1 MDDQNYIS
9 NISDF
14 NDLDEELIIKNEQM
28 ELEIEKLKQELKDY
42 KKENTTFKHRIQ
54 DLEIENDHQKE
65 TLKNQM
71 GLIKFYKQYRSDHED
86 SSNEKKIDELKEK
99 INSLEGSMFIKD
111 KKIADLTIELQ
122 EQSKLNEKLVDVIT
136 NKEEIIRKM
145 EKGQSVED
153 ESTNEKS
160 DATKLEEEID
170 NLKEKISDLKSEKD
184 KIIDKYE
191 DKIKALDTE
200 NNKYQDKI
208 YDYETEIMNLKEKNK
223 QYEIDEAKNK
233 GGADSEKEV
242 EKLYKEEIEN
252 LKNALNEAKESKKQI
267 KEKAQEQRD
276 SDVKEIQDLEKIVE
290 DLKNEVSELKRTKQ
304 IIENERNNL
313 KDRTDKLIKR
323 NKELESVYGGQNDQE
338 SILNNYKAKLDKKN
352 YEIENLTAKCKEFK
366 ENLDQYEKDKE
377 DKAKEFKHEKDVLQ
391 SEVDDKTKK
400 LEVALR
406 ELNEMRAKEGKGEVN
421 LDQVAEDPKQ
431 KLYDEIKDLKKQIED
446 KIKANTTL
454 KNKIDNFEIDKNNEL
469 EAQTGYLNAMIEGY
483 KKTIESM
490 KGEKSKTEDEHK
502 DEVEKMEIEIGN
514 FKCKIATLQFETDKK
529 LFTYKKYVKK
539 LQTKLE
545 SLGFK
550 FKDKKKKENYD
561 KAKTMV

>member
-1 MDDQNYIS
+1 MDEQNYIS

-14 NDLDEELIIKNEQM
+14 NDLDEELIVKNEQM
-28 ELEIEKLKQELKDY
+28 ELEIEKLKQELNDF
-42 KKENTTFKHRIQ
+42 KKENTSQKHKIQ
-54 DLEIENDHQKE
+54 DLEIENDHYRE
-65 TLKNQM
+65 TNKNQL
-71 GLIKFYKQYRSDHED
+71 GLINFYKQYRAEHED
-86 SSNEKKIDELKEK
+86 SSNEKKIYELKEK
-99 INSLEGSMFIKD
+99 VNSLEDSMFIKD

-136 NKEEIIRKM
+136 NKEETIKKM

-153 ESTNEKS
+153 DSDNEKTNI
-160 DATKLEEEID
+160 AKLEEEID
-170 NLKEKISDLKSEKD
+170 SLKEKISDLKSEKD

-233 GGADSEKEV
+233 GGADAEKEV

-276 SDVKEIQDLEKIVE
+276 SDVKEILDLEKVVE
-290 DLKNEVSELKRTKQ
+290 DLKNELNELKRTKQ
-304 IIENERNNL
+304 IIENERNDL
-313 KDRTDKLIKR
+313 KDRIEKLIKK
-323 NKELESVYGGQNDQE
+323 NKELESVYGGQDDQE
-338 SILNNYKAKLDKKN
+338 SILNNYKTKLDKKN
-352 YEIENLTAKCKEFK
+352 NEIENLTAKCKEFK

-377 DKAKEFKHEKDVLQ
+377 NKAKEFKHEKEVLQ
-391 SEVDDKTKK
+391 SEVEDKTKK

-406 ELNEMRAKEGKGEVN
+406 ELNEIRAKEGKGEVN

-446 KIKANTTL
+446 KTKANTSL

-469 EAQTGYLNAMIEGY
+469 EAQTGYLNGMIEGY

-490 KGEKSKTEDEHK
+490 KGEKSKAEDEHK
-502 DEVEKMEIEIGN
+502 DEVEKMEMEIGN
-514 FKCKIATLQFETDKK
+514 FKVKIATLQFETDKK

-550 FKDKKKKENYD
+550 FKDKEKKENYD
-561 KAKTMV
+561 KSKTMV

>member
-1 MDDQNYIS
+1 MDEQSYIS

-14 NDLDEELIIKNEQM
+14 NDLDEELILKNEKL
-28 ELEIEKLKQELKDY
+28 ELENEQLKQELKDC
-42 KKENTTFKHRIQ
+42 KKENTTNKHRIQ
-54 DLEIENDHQKE
+54 DLEIENDHQAEK
-65 TLKNQM
+65 LKNQE
-71 GLIKFYKQYRSDHED
+71 GLIKFYKQYRAEHED
-86 SSNEKKIDELKEK
+86 SNNEKKIDELKEK

-122 EQSKLNEKLVDVIT
+122 EQSNLNEKLVDVIT
-136 NKEEIIRKM
+136 NKEEAIKKL

-153 ESTNEKS
+153 DSNNGSTNV
-160 DATKLEEEID
+160 TKLEEEID

-208 YDYETEIMNLKEKNK
+208 YDYETEIMSLKEKNK

-233 GGADSEKEV
+233 GGEDAEKEV

-252 LKNALNEAKESKKQI
+252 LRNALNEAKESKKQI

-276 SDVKEIQDLEKIVE
+276 SDVKEILDLEKAVE
-290 DLKNEVSELKRTKQ
+290 DLKNEVNELKRTKQ
-304 IIENERNNL
+304 IAENEKNDL
-313 KDRTDKLIKR
+313 KDKVEKLIKK

-352 YEIENLTAKCKEFK
+352 IEIENLTSKCKEFK

-377 DKAKEFKHEKDVLQ
+377 DKVKEFKHEKEVLQ

-406 ELNEMRAKEGKGEVN
+406 ELNEIRAKEGKGEVN

-431 KLYDEIKDLKKQIED
+431 KLYDEIKELKKQIED
-446 KIKANTTL
+446 KIKANTSL

-469 EAQTGYLNAMIEGY
+469 EAQTGYLNGMIEGY

-490 KGEKSKTEDEHK
+490 KGERSKTEDEHK
-502 DEVEKMEIEIGN
+502 DEIEKMEMEIGN
-514 FKCKIATLQFETDKK
+514 YKVKIATLQFETDKK
-529 LFTYKKYVKK
+529 LFTYKK
-539 LQTKLE
+539 
-545 SLGFK
+545 
-550 FKDKKKKENYD
+550 
-561 KAKTMV
+561 

>member
-1 MDDQNYIS
+1 MDEQSYIS

-14 NDLDEELIIKNEQM
+14 NDLDEEIILKS
-28 ELEIEKLKQELKDY
+28 EKLEVENENLKKELSDLKKDY
-42 KKENTTFKHRIQ
+42 ASQKHRLQ
-54 DLEIENDHQKE
+54 DLEIECAHQNE
-65 TLKNQM
+65 TINNQK
-71 GLIKFYKQYRSDHED
+71 GLIKFYKQYRSEHED
-86 SSNEKKIDELKEK
+86 SSSEKKIDELKEK
-99 INSLEGSMFIKD
+99 INSLEDSMFIKD

-122 EQSKLNEKLVDVIT
+122 EQSNLNEKLVDVIT
-136 NKEEIIRKM
+136 NKEETIKKM
-145 EKGQSVED
+145 EKGQNVED
-153 ESTNEKS
+153 ESSSEKTNT
-160 DATKLEEEID
+160 AKLEEEID
-170 NLKEKISDLKSEKD
+170 NLKETISDLKSEKD

-208 YDYETEIMNLKEKNK
+208 YDYETEIMSLKEKNK
-223 QYEIDEAKNK
+223 QYEIEEAKIK
-233 GGADSEKEV
+233 GGADAEKEV

-252 LKNALNEAKESKKQI
+252 LKNSLNEAKESKKQI

-276 SDVKEIQDLEKIVE
+276 SDVKEILDLEKAVE
-290 DLKNEVSELKRTKQ
+290 DLKNEVNELKRAKQ
-304 IIENERNNL
+304 IIENEKNDL
-313 KDRTDKLIKR
+313 KDRNEKLIKR

-338 SILNNYKAKLDKKN
+338 SILNNYKTKLDKKN
-352 YEIENLTAKCKEFK
+352 NEIENLTAKCKEFK

-377 DKAKEFKHEKDVLQ
+377 NKAKEFKHEKEVLQ

-406 ELNEMRAKEGKGEVN
+406 ELNEIRAKEGKGEAN
-421 LDQVAEDPKQ
+421 LDQMAEDPKQ
-431 KLYDEIKDLKKQIED
+431 KLYDEIKDLKKQIEE
-446 KIKANTTL
+446 KTKTNTSL

-469 EAQTGYLNAMIEGY
+469 EAQTGYLNGMIEGY

-502 DEVEKMEIEIGN
+502 DEIEKMEIEIGDY
-514 FKCKIATLQFETDKK
+514 KVKIATIQYETDRK

>member
-1 MDDQNYIS
+1 MDEQSYIS

-14 NDLDEELIIKNEQM
+14 NDLDEEIILKS
-28 ELEIEKLKQELKDY
+28 EKLEVENENLKKELSDLKKDY
-42 KKENTTFKHRIQ
+42 ASQKHRLQ
-54 DLEIENDHQKE
+54 DLEIECAHQTE
-65 TLKNQM
+65 TINNQK
-71 GLIKFYKQYRSDHED
+71 GLIKFYKQYRSEHED
-86 SSNEKKIDELKEK
+86 SSSEKKIDELKEK
-99 INSLEGSMFIKD
+99 INSLEDSMFIKD

-122 EQSKLNEKLVDVIT
+122 EQSNLNEKLVDVIT
-136 NKEEIIRKM
+136 NKEETIKKM
-145 EKGQSVED
+145 EKGQNVED
-153 ESTNEKS
+153 ESSSEKTNT
-160 DATKLEEEID
+160 TKLEEEID
-170 NLKEKISDLKSEKD
+170 NLKETISDLKSEKD

-208 YDYETEIMNLKEKNK
+208 YDYETEIMSLKEKNK

-233 GGADSEKEV
+233 GGADAEKEV

-252 LKNALNEAKESKKQI
+252 LKNSLNEAKESKKQI

-276 SDVKEIQDLEKIVE
+276 SDVKEILDLEKAVE
-290 DLKNEVSELKRTKQ
+290 DLKNEVNELKRAKQ
-304 IIENERNNL
+304 IIENEKNDL
-313 KDRTDKLIKR
+313 KDRNEKLIKR

-338 SILNNYKAKLDKKN
+338 SILNNYKTKLDKKN
-352 YEIENLTAKCKEFK
+352 NEIENLTAKCKEFK

-377 DKAKEFKHEKDVLQ
+377 NKAKEFKHEKEVLQ

-406 ELNEMRAKEGKGEVN
+406 ELNEIRAKEGKGEAN
-421 LDQVAEDPKQ
+421 LDQMAEDPKQ
-431 KLYDEIKDLKKQIED
+431 KLYDEIKELKKQIEE
-446 KIKANTTL
+446 KTKTNTSL

-469 EAQTGYLNAMIEGY
+469 EAQTGYLNGMIEGY

-502 DEVEKMEIEIGN
+502 DEIEKMEIEIGDY
-514 FKCKIATLQFETDKK
+514 KVKIATIQYETDRK

-561 KAKTMV
+561 KAKNMV

>member
-1 MDDQNYIS
+1 MDEQSYIS

-14 NDLDEELIIKNEQM
+14 NDLDEDYILKNEQL
-28 ELEIEKLKQELKDY
+28 ELEVEKLNQELKDI
-42 KKENTTFKHRIQ
+42 KKENAGYKHRIQ
-54 DLEIENDHQKE
+54 DLEIENDHHAE
-65 TLKNQM
+65 TIKNQT
-71 GLIKFYKQYRSDHED
+71 GLIKFYKQYRSEHED
-86 SSNEKKIDELKEK
+86 SSNEKKIEELKEK
-99 INSLEGSMFIKD
+99 LNSLEDSMFIKD

-122 EQSKLNEKLVDVIT
+122 EQSNLNEKLVDVIT
-136 NKEEIIRKM
+136 NKEEAIKKL

-153 ESTNEKS
+153 ESNNEKNNT
-160 DATKLEEEID
+160 TKLEEEID
-170 NLKEKISDLKSEKD
+170 NLKEQISDLKNEKD

-191 DKIKALDTE
+191 DKIKSLDTE

-208 YDYETEIMNLKEKNK
+208 YDYETEIMSLKEKNK

-233 GGADSEKEV
+233 GGADAEKEV
-242 EKLYKEEIEN
+242 EKLYKEEIES

-267 KEKAQEQRD
+267 KEKVQEQRD
-276 SDVKEIQDLEKIVE
+276 SDVKEILDLEKAVE
-290 DLKNEVSELKRTKQ
+290 DLKNEVTELKRAKQ
-304 IIENERNNL
+304 IFENEKNDL
-313 KDRTDKLIKR
+313 KDRYEKLIKR
-323 NKELESVYGGQNDQE
+323 NKELESVYGWQNDQE
-338 SILNNYKAKLDKKN
+338 SIINNYKTKLDKKN
-352 YEIENLTAKCKEFK
+352 NEIENLTAKCKEFK
-366 ENLDQYEKDKE
+366 ENLDQYEKDRE
-377 DKAKEFKHEKDVLQ
+377 NKAKEFKHEKEVLQ

-406 ELNEMRAKEGKGEVN
+406 ELNEIRAKEGQGEVN
-421 LDQVAEDPKQ
+421 LDQMAEDPKQ

-469 EAQTGYLNAMIEGY
+469 EAQTGYLNGMIEGY

-502 DEVEKMEIEIGN
+502 DEIEKMEMEIGDY
-514 FKCKIATLQFETDKK
+514 KCKIATLQFETDKK

-550 FKDKKKKENYD
+550 FKDKKKKEHYD
-561 KAKTMV
+561 KAKAMV

>member
-1 MDDQNYIS
+1 MDEQSYIS

-14 NDLDEELIIKNEQM
+14 NDLDEEIILKS
-28 ELEIEKLKQELKDY
+28 EKLEVENENLKKELSDLKKDY
-42 KKENTTFKHRIQ
+42 ASQKHRLQ
-54 DLEIENDHQKE
+54 DLEIECAHQTE
-65 TLKNQM
+65 TINNQK
-71 GLIKFYKQYRSDHED
+71 GLIKFYKQYRSEHED
-86 SSNEKKIDELKEK
+86 SSSEKKIDELKEK
-99 INSLEGSMFIKD
+99 INSLEDSMFIKD

-122 EQSKLNEKLVDVIT
+122 EQSNLNEKLVDVIT
-136 NKEEIIRKM
+136 NKEETIKKM
-145 EKGQSVED
+145 EKGQNVED
-153 ESTNEKS
+153 ESSSEKTNT
-160 DATKLEEEID
+160 TKLEEEID
-170 NLKEKISDLKSEKD
+170 NLKETISDLKSEKD

-208 YDYETEIMNLKEKNK
+208 YDYETEIMSLKEKNK

-233 GGADSEKEV
+233 GGADAEKEV

-252 LKNALNEAKESKKQI
+252 LKNSLNEAKESKKQI

-276 SDVKEIQDLEKIVE
+276 SDVKEILDLEKAVE
-290 DLKNEVSELKRTKQ
+290 DLKNEVNELKRAKQ
-304 IIENERNNL
+304 IIENEKNDL
-313 KDRTDKLIKR
+313 KDRNEKLIKR

-338 SILNNYKAKLDKKN
+338 SILNNYKTKLDKKN
-352 YEIENLTAKCKEFK
+352 NEIENLTAKCKEFK

-377 DKAKEFKHEKDVLQ
+377 NKAKEFKHEKEVLQ

-406 ELNEMRAKEGKGEVN
+406 ELNEIRAKEGKGEAN
-421 LDQVAEDPKQ
+421 LDQMAEDPKQ
-431 KLYDEIKDLKKQIED
+431 KLYDEIKELKKQIEE
-446 KIKANTTL
+446 KTKTNTSL

-469 EAQTGYLNAMIEGY
+469 EAQTGYLNGMIEGY

-502 DEVEKMEIEIGN
+502 DEIEKMEIEIGDY
-514 FKCKIATLQFETDKK
+514 KVKIATIQYETDRK

>member
-1 MDDQNYIS
+1 MDEQYIS

-14 NDLDEELIIKNEQM
+14 NDLDEELILKNEKL
-28 ELEIEKLKQELKDY
+28 ELENEQLKQELKDC
-42 KKENTTFKHRIQ
+42 KKENTTNKHRIQ
-54 DLEIENDHQKE
+54 DLEIENDHQAEK
-65 TLKNQM
+65 LKKQE
-71 GLIKFYKQYRSDHED
+71 GLIKFYKQYRADHED

-99 INSLEGSMFIKD
+99 INSLEGSLFIKD

-122 EQSKLNEKLVDVIT
+122 EQSNLNEKLVDVIT
-136 NKEEIIRKM
+136 NKEEAIKKL

-153 ESTNEKS
+153 DSNNGNTNV
-160 DATKLEEEID
+160 AKLEEEID
-170 NLKEKISDLKSEKD
+170 SLKEKISDLKSEKD

-208 YDYETEIMNLKEKNK
+208 YDYETEIMSLKEKNK

-233 GGADSEKEV
+233 GGADAEKEV

-252 LKNALNEAKESKKQI
+252 LRNALNEAKESKKQI

-276 SDVKEIQDLEKIVE
+276 SDVKEILDLEKAVE
-290 DLKNEVSELKRTKQ
+290 DLKNEVNELKRTKQ
-304 IIENERNNL
+304 IAENEKNDL
-313 KDRTDKLIKR
+313 KDRVEKLIKK

-338 SILNNYKAKLDKKN
+338 SILNNYKTKLDKKN
-352 YEIENLTAKCKEFK
+352 IEIENLTAKCKEFK
-366 ENLDQYEKDKE
+366 ENLDEYEKDKE
-377 DKAKEFKHEKDVLQ
+377 DKAKEFKHEKEVLQ
-391 SEVDDKTKK
+391 SEVEDKTKK

-406 ELNEMRAKEGKGEVN
+406 ELNEIRAKEGKGEVN

-431 KLYDEIKDLKKQIED
+431 KLYDEIKELKKQIED
-446 KIKANTTL
+446 KIKANTSL

-469 EAQTGYLNAMIEGY
+469 EAQTGYLNGMIEGY
-483 KKTIESM
+483 KKTIENM
-490 KGEKSKTEDEHK
+490 KGERSQTEDEHK
-502 DEVEKMEIEIGN
+502 DEIEKMEMEIGN
-514 FKCKIATLQFETDKK
+514 YKVKIATLQFETDKK

-561 KAKTMV
+561 KSKTMV